1 MTDSNHDTDR
11 DDITTVSIAYALPSR
26 FERYG
31 EPYDILIDKDDNA
44 IIAPQS
50 CYDGKGTLAFSKW
63 DTVIRLGKD
72 PEHTLAEYL
81 SADSFPETYDECVGQ
96 ELHGGRNGFCQ
107 FFQVQEMLGR
117 HDYNFQETN
126 PLLIEGEP
134 VNYEAVHEAGKRHYG
149 YSLEDALTGLD
160 ACTVTNNP
168 VELQEEFQ
176 HLIGHI
182 ASELDNDFHTYPQN
196 HMPETTGEYL
206 GFFQDTKIQA
216 LKDASQTLS
225 NSNFDRPTYFQE
237 RIASNLS
244 HEMQPYNTV
253 QLRRAIQSTIFPS
266 YHGKL
271 HGKEQRALANSIFQ
285 GLKDAPTEEKTKILA
300 DLACGGEK
308 RQERIQ
314 SLQQTK
320 ALSR

>member
-1 MTDSNHDTDR
+1 MRDTSDIADVLSLRLQLAKSSVKKYQAMENAVCLDSRCHGM
-11 DDITTVSIAYALPSR
+11 
-26 FERYG
+26 FQFYG
-31 EPYDILIDKDDNA
+31 ANRSGRWA
-44 IIAPQS
+44 
-50 CYDGKGTLAFSKW
+50 G
-63 DTVIRLGKD
+63 RL
-72 PEHTLAEYL
+72 
-81 SADSFPETYDECVGQ
+81 
-96 ELHGGRNGFCQ
+96 
-107 FFQVQEMLGR
+107 VQ
-117 HDYNFQETN
+117 
-126 PLLIEGEP
+126 
-134 VNYEAVHEAGKRHYG
+134 
-149 YSLEDALTGLD
+149 
-160 ACTVTNNP
+160 
-168 VELQEEFQ
+168 LQN
-176 HLIGHI
+176 L
-182 ASELDNDFHTYPQN
+182 PQN
-196 HMPETTGEYL
+196 HMPETADEYL

>member
-1 MTDSNHDTDR
+1 MADSNQDAGR
-11 DDITTVSIAYALPSR
+11 DDVTTVSITYALPSR

-31 EPYDILIDKDDNA
+31 EPYDILIDKEDNA

-50 CYDGKGTLAFSKW
+50 CYDGNGTLSFSKW
-63 DTVIRLGKD
+63 DTVIELGKD

-81 SADSFPETYDECVGQ
+81 SAESFPETYDECIEQ

-117 HDYNFQETN
+117 HDYNFQETH
-126 PLLIEGEP
+126 PLLVEGEP
-134 VNYEAVHEAGKRHYG
+134 VNYDAVHEAGKRHYG
-149 YSLEDALTGLD
+149 YSLEDALAGLD

-168 VELQEEFQ
+168 VELREEFQ

-182 ASELDNDFHTYPQN
+182 TKELDDDYHTYPQN
-196 HMPETTGEYL
+196 HMPETKDEYL
-206 GFFQDTKIQA
+206 GFFQDTKTQA

-225 NSNFDRPTYFQE
+225 DPSFDRPTYFQE

-253 QLRRAIQSTIFPS
+253 QLRRAIQSTIFPARLK
-266 YHGKL
+266 KL
-271 HGKEQRALANSIFQ
+271 HGKTQRALANSIFQ
-285 GLKDAPTEEKTKILA
+285 NLKDAPAEEKAKILG

-308 RQERIQ
+308 RQKRIQ